1 MDLVTNVELTVPLI
15 HYEVGI
21 DPKKAH
27 REGVELPWW
36 LPRPAKKYALPLP
49 TALLVAIRSRSMYQT
64 TFAVEPETDYKEKTV
79 SKIAVVYRP
88 PLLKITETV
97 TAGDWSMVAVYEA
110 NV

>member
-1 MDLVTNVELTVPLI
+1 
-15 HYEVGI
+15 
-21 DPKKAH
+21 
-27 REGVELPWW
+27 
-36 LPRPAKKYALPLP
+36 
-49 TALLVAIRSRSMYQT
+49 
-64 TFAVEPETDYKEKTV
+64 VEPETDYKEKTV